1 MALAGEGR
9 PGDGPI
15 AEGQPPRAQAGEEGK
30 PPAPSA
36 EVLPAAGAY
45 TAREEF
51 LQKLEGEGQLSF
63 KYVLND
69 GHPDN
74 SVWCAP
80 AP

>member
-1 MALAGEGR
+1 LF
-9 PGDGPI
+9 I
-15 AEGQPPRAQAGEEGK
+15 VGEEGK
-30 PPAPSA
+30 PASSSSA

-51 LQKLEGEGQLSF
+51 LQKLEQEGQLSF

-80 AP
+80 APWGSPYCM

>member
-1 MALAGEGR
+1 
-9 PGDGPI
+9 
-15 AEGQPPRAQAGEEGK
+15 
-30 PPAPSA
+30 
-36 EVLPAAGAY
+36 VLPAAGAY

-51 LQKLEGEGQLSF
+51 LQKLEQEGQLSF

-80 AP
+80 APWGSPYCM